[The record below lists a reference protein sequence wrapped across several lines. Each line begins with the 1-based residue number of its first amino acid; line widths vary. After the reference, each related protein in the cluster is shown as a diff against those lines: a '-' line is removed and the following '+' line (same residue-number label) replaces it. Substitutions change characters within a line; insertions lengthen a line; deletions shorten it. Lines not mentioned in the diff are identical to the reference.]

1 MGIYFCLIA
10 VIIHPTA
17 PVTAEEY
24 PRKSKNFAN
33 IQKAPQTTI
42 IAARFREKTALP
54 RNKIPSLL
62 LFSIILC

>member
-1 MGIYFCLIA
+1 MRTP
-10 VIIHPTA
+10 HTA
-17 PVTAEEY
+17 ATPVSTGKY
-24 PRKSKNFAN
+24 PPKSKNFAN